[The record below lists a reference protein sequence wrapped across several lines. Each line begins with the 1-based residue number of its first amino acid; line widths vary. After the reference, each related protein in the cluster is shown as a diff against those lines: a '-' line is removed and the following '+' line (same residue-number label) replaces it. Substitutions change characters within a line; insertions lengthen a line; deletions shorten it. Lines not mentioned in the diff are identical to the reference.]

1 MAALSCP
8 PELEALL
15 ARVVREVRLR
25 RAERGA
31 WRGAFWGAT
40 LAVLLLALQSWTG
53 LAAAFESE
61 EVRAIALAVA
71 LLAALAGAAVNAAR
85 RVAPLAAAR
94 LADQSFGLQDRLS
107 TALEWSLAA
116 AAAGN
121 AMARAQVADAVRQV
135 AGLGKAPRAVVAR
148 QLPREARWLVLPL
161 GALLLVSTLP
171 PLPVP
176 AALLP
181 ATAAGKAEEERA
193 VSVIDRI
200 KLLGE
205 DLLKRQQA
213 IAPEVQRPQE
223 QAQAVQNE
231 AAEFKDQALRKR
243 EAGASDFA
251 AFARQGDER
260 LKLLERADKLPD
272 LQSDFASSQY
282 RAMARR
288 AQELA
293 AAKGGPANNA
303 RLSQVLR
310 EMERLG
316 RKNNAEWSDDVANA
330 MQAMDEGN
338 GEEAMQG
345 LQQALGKM
353 QQAEQKQLASRMLQG
368 GRDNGQGDRSTAGG
382 ESGEQQRQGSEG
394 GYADK
399 GSGSGQGSPSAR
411 LRSTPYDAA
420 ISGARKGRG
429 NSMDTQ
435 MSSRPGAFGA
445 QLQYRGEVGLYRRQM
460 EDAIAREQVPRD
472 YHDQIR
478 DYFKSLQE

>member
-1 MAALSCP
+1 MGALTCP
-8 PELEALL
+8 PVLEALL
-15 ARVVREVRLR
+15 ARVTREVRLR

-31 WRGAFWGAT
+31 WRGAFWGGV

-53 LAAAFESE
+53 LAASFESE
-61 EVRAIALAVA
+61 EVRAMALA
-71 LLAALAGAAVNAAR
+71 LLLVVTLGAAAINALR
-85 RVAPLAAAR
+85 RVTPLAAAR
-94 LADQSFGLQDRLS
+94 LADRAYGLQDRLS
-107 TALEWSLAA
+107 TTLEWSLQAA
-116 AAAGN
+116 GAGN
-121 AMARAQVADAVRQV
+121 AMARAQIEDTVRQI
-135 AGLGKAPRAVVAR
+135 GLLPGAARASVPRS
-148 QLPREARWLVLPL
+148 LPREARWLALPL
-161 GALLLVSTLP
+161 VGLLLLSTLP
-171 PLPVP
+171 PLPAP
-176 AALLP
+176 AALLQS
-181 ATAAGKAEEERA
+181 AAGSKANDERA

-205 DLLKRQQA
+205 DLLRRQQA
-213 IAPEVQRPQE
+213 IAPETQRPQE
-223 QAQAVQNE
+223 QAQAVHSE
-231 AAEFKDQALRKR
+231 ATEFKDQALRRR
-243 EAGASDFA
+243 EAGANDFA

-293 AAKGGPANNA
+293 AAKGGPMNNA
-303 RLSQVLR
+303 KLNQVLR

-316 RKNNAEWSDDVANA
+316 RKNNAEWSDDVSNA

-368 GRDNGQGDRSTAGG
+368 GRDGDKGDRSTAGG
-382 ESGEQQRQGSEG
+382 ESGDQQRQGSEG

-399 GSGSGQGSPSAR
+399 GSGSGQGNPSAR

-420 ISGARKGRG
+420 IAGARKGRG

-435 MSSRPGAFGA
+435 MSSRPGGFGA
-445 QLQYRGEVGLYRRQM
+445 QLQYRGEVGQYRRQM

-472 YHDQIR
+472 YHNQIR